1 MLQQCMTR
9 KYLFSQF
16 LLWDHYMASLS
27 HMQKTEIYWLHWLC
41 VLLQGLNQ
49 HLLKGWNLLQISLN
63 VADVHAAESAKKEE
77 SWMKLQ
83 TGRILTCSVYFS
95 YHTFIYSSHTCSVI
109 IACHYLG
116 LLNDISCSHLSIYP
130 SILDSLGLTLWYE
143 NLPL

>member
-1 MLQQCMTR
+1 MMLQQCMTR
-9 KYLFSQF
+9 KIYLASSCCEIIIWPVYHTCRR
-16 LLWDHYMASLS
+16 LLM
-27 HMQKTEIYWLHWLC
+27 HWLC

-49 HLLKGWNLLQISLN
+49 HLLKGWNLLKISLN

-83 TGRILTCSVYFS
+83 TRRILTCSVYFS

-109 IACHYLG
+109 IVCHYLG